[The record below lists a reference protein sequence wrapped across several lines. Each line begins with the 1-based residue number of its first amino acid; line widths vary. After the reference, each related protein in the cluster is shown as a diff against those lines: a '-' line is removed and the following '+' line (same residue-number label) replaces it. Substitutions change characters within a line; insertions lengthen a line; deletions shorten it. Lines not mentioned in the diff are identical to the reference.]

1 MSQFNSNYF
10 SDFQIESVEPKL
22 FSTIRIEPAQW
33 WKREKKEGKKE
44 EPGTQSRLKS
54 IFLGKFVF
62 AEETRIGSGCR
73 RVASG
78 GCGAKE
84 PSLAARLDIWG
95 VIDRQC

>member
-1 MSQFNSNYF
+1 M
-10 SDFQIESVEPKL
+10 VK
-22 FSTIRIEPAQW
+22 
-33 WKREKKEGKKE
+33 KRTERRKSHH
-44 EPGTQSRLKS
+44 PGTQSRLKS